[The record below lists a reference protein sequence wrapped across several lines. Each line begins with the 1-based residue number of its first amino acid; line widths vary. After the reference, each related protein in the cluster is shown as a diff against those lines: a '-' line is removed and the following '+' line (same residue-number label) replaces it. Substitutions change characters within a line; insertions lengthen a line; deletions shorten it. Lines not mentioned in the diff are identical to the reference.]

1 MLRIRTIPFVRY
13 SEEEIS
19 LTTRTTQTAAT
30 PECDCLTRQA
40 KRTLHEQTRAV
51 VSPRLRNVEV

>member
-1 MLRIRTIPFVRY
+1 MLRIRTISFVRY
-13 SEEEIS
+13 SEKEIS

-30 PECDCLTRQA
+30 PECDCLTRQD
-40 KRTLHEQTRAV
+40 KRTLQCAV